1 MRFTL
6 FFFFS
11 VIVVWRLLER
21 ERNLDQR
28 EESVK
33 RQCEQFKRLFVF
45 AKKKKKIAK
54 IVMLIKTGARKRRE
68 SNCPSGVP
76 AAVIYKQLVHSGE

>member
-1 MRFTL
+1 M
-6 FFFFS
+6 
-11 VIVVWRLLER
+11 WRLLER
-21 ERNLDQR
+21 ERNLDQK

-54 IVMLIKTGARKRRE
+54 IVMLIKTGARKRAQEER
-68 SNCPSGVP
+68 
-76 AAVIYKQLVHSGE
+76 KQLPFGCPGCCYL